1 MAGWQTIVV
10 EFKAM
15 ASPCSLH
22 VSGRDEGAMCDA
34 AHAAL
39 DEVRRIEHTY
49 SRYRP
54 DSIVSRINQAAGRT
68 AVDIDDETADL
79 LRFADR
85 LWQQSDG
92 LFDITSGVL
101 RTVWD
106 FKRAVVPSPEALKAA
121 LERIGWNKVELTA
134 SSVRLAEPGMELD
147 FGGFGKEYAADRA
160 AVVLKTHGIDQALIN
175 LGGDLHALRDASNPA
190 PATWTIDIQHP
201 RPPAHAPQAS
211 VARLQLSEGGLAT
224 SGDYERFF
232 VRDGRRFCHIL
243 NPLTG
248 WPISDFQSVSVCAGN
263 TTTAGALATIAMLKG
278 ADAAAW
284 LASQEATYLA
294 VTHDGELRSGTPLTA
309 PSPQP
314 TPTEEIP

>member
-1 MAGWQTIVV
+1 MADWLTIVV
-10 EFKAM
+10 EFQAM

-22 VSGRDEGAMCDA
+22 LGGTDEAAMR
-34 AHAAL
+34 HAAQAAI

-54 DSIVSRINQAAGRT
+54 DSIVSRINQAAGRA
-68 AVDIDDETADL
+68 AVEVDTETADL
-79 LRFADR
+79 LAFADQ

-106 FKRAVVPSPEALKAA
+106 FKRAVIPSPEALNGA
-121 LERIGWNKVELTA
+121 LACIGWSKVERTA
-134 SSVRLAEPGMELD
+134 SSVRLTQPGMELD

-160 AVVLKTHGIDQALIN
+160 AVVLKLHGVDQALIN
-175 LGGDLHALRDASNPA
+175 LGGDLHALSDPEHPA
-190 PATWTIDIQHP
+190 PSAWTIDIQHP
-201 RPPAHAPQAS
+201 RPPAEAPRAS
-211 VARLQLSEGGLAT
+211 VARLHLTTGGLAT

-232 VRDGRRFCHIL
+232 IHAGRRYCHIL

-248 WPISDFQSVSVCAGN
+248 WPVSDFQCVSVRAGN

-278 ADAAAW
+278 RDATAW
-284 LASQEATYLA
+284 LDAQGASYFA
-294 VTHDGELRSGTPLTA
+294 VTHDGTPCAKGPLA
-309 PSPQP
+309 QPQKFS
-314 TPTEEIP
+314 TH